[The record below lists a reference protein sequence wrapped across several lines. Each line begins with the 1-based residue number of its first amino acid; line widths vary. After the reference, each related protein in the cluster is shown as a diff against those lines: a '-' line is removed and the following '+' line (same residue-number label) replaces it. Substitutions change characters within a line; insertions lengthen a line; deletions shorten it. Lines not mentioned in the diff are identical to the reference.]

1 MHLCGSLKL
10 RLNRWSVGRF
20 YEKKISHYFIYE
32 PSLLLQHG
40 SVAGPQYVVSNS
52 FDGVSQILSKSLGRS
67 VKVKVS
73 FSKV

>member
-1 MHLCGSLKL
+1 M
-10 RLNRWSVGRF
+10 
-20 YEKKISHYFIYE
+20 KKRSAIILFMNPVFASY
-32 PSLLLQHG
+32 LQHG